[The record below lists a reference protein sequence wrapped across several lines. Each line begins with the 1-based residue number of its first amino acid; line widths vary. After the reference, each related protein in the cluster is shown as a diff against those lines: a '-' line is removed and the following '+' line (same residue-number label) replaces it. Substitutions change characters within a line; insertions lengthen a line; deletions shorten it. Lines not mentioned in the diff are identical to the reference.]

1 MDWSVE
7 PTYTGVAF
15 AAAAVAGGAPL
26 FAAGLRAWRLRSGLR
41 RLTTRPLRELPLG
54 LVHVR
59 GRVALEGP
67 LFAPL
72 SGDPCAGF
80 VLDIGAAGEGRLTS
94 IAERRPFRIL
104 SEGVTAHV
112 AGDLASLK
120 LRPGIAREIAPDEPL
135 TERLTALLARSP
147 EATWLRRSGRPIAL
161 VERVLSA
168 GAECHVVG
176 FAHARRP
183 VVAEEEVEIE
193 MQRTGTDDVPVHRV
207 AIALDL
213 LGGAHALAEPDLW
226 LDDGGT
232 LEFLVVGDRDP
243 GDLLRSAPAWK
254 TIFIG
259 LGPLLTLGGLLYL
272 ANAAERFHT
281 LGRL

>member
-1 MDWSVE
+1 MDWSLE

-26 FAAGLRAWRLRSGLR
+26 FAAGLRAWRLRRGLA
-41 RLTTRPLRELPLG
+41 RLRTRSLRELPTG

-80 VLDIGAAGEGRLTS
+80 VLDVGAAGEGRLTS
-94 IAERRPFRIL
+94 IAERRPFRIV
-104 SEGVTAHV
+104 SEGVTARV
-112 AGDLASLK
+112 AGDRATLR
-120 LRPGIAREIAPDEPL
+120 LRPGIAREIAPGEPL
-135 TERLTALLARSP
+135 TERLATLIARSP
-147 EATWLRRSGRPIAL
+147 EAQWLRQSGRSIAL

-176 FAHARRP
+176 FAHARRS
-183 VVAEEEVEIE
+183 VAVEEEVE
-193 MQRTGTDDVPVHRV
+193 MLRTGTDDAPVARV

-226 LDDGGT
+226 VDEGDT

-254 TIFIG
+254 AMLIPF
-259 LGPLLTLGGLLYL
+259 GPLLTLGGLLYL

>member
-1 MDWSVE
+1 MDWSLE
-7 PTYTGVAF
+7 PTYTGVAL

-26 FAAGLRAWRLRSGLR
+26 FAAGLRAWRLRRGLA
-41 RLTTRPLRELPLG
+41 RLRTRPLRELPTG

-67 LFAPL
+67 LFGPL

-80 VLDIGAAGEGRLTS
+80 VLDVGAAGEGRLTS
-94 IAERRPFRIL
+94 IAERRPFRIV
-104 SEGVTAHV
+104 SDGVTARI

-120 LRPGIAREIAPDEPL
+120 LRPGIAREIAPGEPL
-135 TERLTALLARSP
+135 TERLATLLARSP
-147 EATWLRRSGRPIAL
+147 EAQWLRQSGRSIAL

-176 FAHARRP
+176 VAHARRP
-183 VVAEEEVEIE
+183 VVAEEEVE
-193 MQRTGTDDVPVHRV
+193 MLRTGTDDAPVARV

-226 LDDGGT
+226 VDDGGA
-232 LEFLVVGDRDP
+232 LEFLVVGDREP
-243 GDLLRSAPAWK
+243 GDLLRSAPMWK
-254 TIFIG
+254 TALIP

>member
-26 FAAGLRAWRLRSGLR
+26 FAAGLRAWRLRAGLR
-41 RLTTRPLRELPLG
+41 RLTARPLRELPTG
-54 LVHVR
+54 LVQVR

-80 VLDIGAAGEGRLTS
+80 VLDVGAAGEGRLTS
-94 IAERRPFRIL
+94 IAERRPFRIV

-120 LRPGIAREIAPDEPL
+120 LRPGIAREIAPDQPL
-135 TERLTALLARSP
+135 TERLEALLARSP
-147 EATWLRRSGRPIAL
+147 EAMWLRRSGRRLAL

-176 FAHARRP
+176 FAHALRS
-183 VVAEEEVEIE
+183 VAAEREVE
-193 MQRTGTDDVPVHRV
+193 MLRTGTDDVPARNVS
-207 AIALDL
+207 IAVDL
-213 LGGAHALAEPDLW
+213 LGGAHALGQPDLW

-232 LEFLVVGDRDP
+232 LAFLVVGDRDP
-243 GDLLRSAPAWK
+243 GNLLRSAPAWK
-254 TIFIG
+254 AILIA

-281 LGRL
+281 MGRL